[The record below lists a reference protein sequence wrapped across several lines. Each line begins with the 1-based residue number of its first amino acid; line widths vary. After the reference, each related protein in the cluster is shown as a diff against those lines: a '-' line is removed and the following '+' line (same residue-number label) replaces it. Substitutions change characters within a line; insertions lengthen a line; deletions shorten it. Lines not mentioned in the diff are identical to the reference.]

1 MKFYIHPINPHY
13 AATHADDYFEGW
25 KFGIWE
31 HPYPALE
38 PGFYRFQSKH
48 LEAARDTQQQ
58 AEQASRD
65 IPDLPVKGEWLT
77 PTGQPGPLWR
87 SRRWSAVLSNG
98 PGRTCNIARP
108 ESLID
113 STAQQVLQT
122 CWAVLFAEERTAWRA
137 MRANQAER

>member
-1 MKFYIHPINPHY
+1 MRFYIHPINPHY

-48 LEAARDTQQQ
+48 LEAARDTQKQ

-77 PTGQPGPLWR
+77 LSAGVDAYSDQAARTTLAVATMECRPVRWPWTDLQHCETGK
-87 SRRWSAVLSNG
+87 SH
-98 PGRTCNIARP
+98 
-108 ESLID
+108 
-113 STAQQVLQT
+113 
-122 CWAVLFAEERTAWRA
+122 
-137 MRANQAER
+137 